1 MDVTNIPDEIKPIAI
16 VIFVIVSFLPLL
28 KFLKDIYI
36 DFEMS
41 KFKQIINTKGYEDG
55 LSNEMKASLMDARDR
70 AVFKKIYGL
79 NLSKKYRDIALQ
91 VERQPES
98 NIDCEDIKRATHH
111 LEFKDNNI
119 IVNYKP
125 WLIFKR
131 RLVNVSGFLYFM
143 IGILMILTPITIVL
157 INFFG
162 LPLNKKIEVQDLTF
176 WVFMGCLYLGIAYD
190 QLREREALKA
200 VIKIIIQS
208 EKFPSLIRINDNW
221 SGKELL
227 NKLGFEFKSLDEINF
242 EQ

>member
-55 LSNEMKASLMDARDR
+55 LSNDMKASLMDARDR

-79 NLSKKYRDIALQ
+79 NLSKKYRDIVLQ

-98 NIDCEDIKRATHH
+98 NIDCEDIKRAIHH

-131 RLVNVSGFLYFM
+131 RLVNISGFLYFM
-143 IGILMILTPITIVL
+143 IGMLMVLTPITIVL
-157 INFFG
+157 IKFFG
-162 LPLNKKIEVQDLTF
+162 LSSNKKIEVQDLTF
-176 WVFMGCLYLGIAYD
+176 WVFMGCLYLVVAYD

-208 EKFPSLIRINDNW
+208 ENFPNLISINDSW
-221 SGKELL
+221 RGKELL
-227 NKLGFEFKSLDEINF
+227 NKLGFKFKSLDEINF